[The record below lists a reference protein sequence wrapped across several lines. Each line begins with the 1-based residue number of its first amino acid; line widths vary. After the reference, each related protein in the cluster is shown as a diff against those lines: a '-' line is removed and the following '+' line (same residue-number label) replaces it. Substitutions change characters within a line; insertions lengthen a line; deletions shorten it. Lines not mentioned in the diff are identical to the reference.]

1 MEKPRI
7 ACPHC
12 DEHIEASSL
21 PPNRKYRNASGID
34 VFGCP
39 TCGKNLKFDPQEYFA
54 VRELMSKGEMPS
66 GMAIDGTKEEDSLP
80 SERAANSVNDS
91 PQKKSGIFEKI
102 LGCGV
107 ILALIAY
114 LFLR

>member
-39 TCGKNLKFDPQEYFA
+39 ACGKHLKFDPQEYFA
-54 VRELMSKGEMPS
+54 VRELMSRGEIPS
-66 GMAIDGTKEEDSLP
+66 GMAIDGAKEEESLP
-80 SERAANSVNDS
+80 SEKAATSGSIS
-91 PQKKSGIFEKI
+91 PQKGTGIFGKI
-102 LGCGV
+102 LGWGV
-107 ILALIAY
+107 ILAFIAY
-114 LFLR
+114 LFVR